1 MIWDKFIYFA
11 LASIVFWCIASVS
24 LYISKKRIATHFLM
38 GTGLFIFFLFI
49 VLLWCENG
57 YPPFRTVGE
66 TRLWYSLFLI
76 IVGYIIWLH
85 WGYKWILSY
94 SVLVASV
101 FVIINLLK
109 PEIHSSGL
117 IPALQSF
124 WFVPHVIVYILSY
137 ALMGAAVIAA
147 LFALAGGGKKDVELT
162 PLIDNLVNTGMGLL
176 LMGILMGAVWAKETW
191 GDYWAWDLKEVWAF
205 ITALTYLI
213 YIHLRRMNYNLK
225 ISFFVIIIAFVM
237 LMITWLGVD
246 YLPSAGQSIHTY

>member
-1 MIWDKFIYFA
+1 M
-11 LASIVFWCIASVS
+11 
-24 LYISKKRIATHFLM
+24 
-38 GTGLFIFFLFI
+38 
-49 VLLWCENG
+49 
-57 YPPFRTVGE
+57 
-66 TRLWYSLFLI
+66 
-76 IVGYIIWLH
+76 
-85 WGYKWILSY
+85 
-94 SVLVASV
+94 VASV

-176 LMGILMGAVWAKETW
+176 LMGILMGAVWAKEAW
-191 GDYWAWDLKEVWAF
+191 GDYWTWDLKEVWAF

-213 YIHLRRMNYNLK
+213 YIHLRRMNYNIK